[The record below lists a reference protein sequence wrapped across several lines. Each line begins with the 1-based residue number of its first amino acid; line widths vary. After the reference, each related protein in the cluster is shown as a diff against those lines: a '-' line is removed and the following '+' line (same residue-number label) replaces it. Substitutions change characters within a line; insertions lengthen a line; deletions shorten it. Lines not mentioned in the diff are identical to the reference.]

1 MKRKSY
7 VPTTLGQYLNENKSI
22 TLTRKYGE
30 KQPVVVGSR
39 APMRNAVLSYVAEN
53 AKVSRVS
60 LKRFI
65 AGLNET
71 SKNPAAAA
79 NMWLK
84 RNQRFFESTT
94 AGGVTSY
101 KLSKLG
107 AKLVNVIQP
116 QTTGALSEET
126 KIKPRTKINEKD
138 HDFKDEKTGEK
149 GITDEDDEVDEK
161 CNEETR
167 EERVKRIVEQIKAKR
182 AAALNE
188 EDEADEEKDEEADEK
203 AEEDAEKADDDAE
216 EAAEDDEGAEDV
228 IDDEPAEAEEGEE
241 EGGEVDDDRVEITEF
256 IITVDDVND
265 AIAELGELGVEAETV
280 TDELGGDEFEAPVED
295 ELGGDLDLGDEAP
308 EEGGDELADFDLDL
322 GGELEGEEEA
332 VEEVPEVE
340 ESITG
345 GEGFERKVATQNKK
359 TPPNLVE
366 DDDEFEMG
374 DLDSFD
380 PEADVT
386 GEEES
391 IEELPVDTPE
401 DGGEELDLGDEA
413 GEDLDLGDEAPAA
426 GTQIKVSAENWD
438 VLKGWL
444 EGKGVDIEDM
454 FGGEIEVEGEE
465 GIEDE
470 ISFDGLE
477 DAEIEDES
485 PEHEAAE
492 SDEEEAEEKAEGDD
506 DEEDEE
512 VEESAKKDEKKGG
525 FQPGKKGV
533 NPFPQK

>member
-39 APMRNAVLSYVAEN
+39 APMRNAVLSFVSEN

-94 AGGVTSY
+94 ASGVTTY

-107 AKLVNVIQP
+107 EKLVHVIQP

-126 KIKPRTKINEKD
+126 KIKSRLAEAKD
-138 HDFKDEKTGEK
+138 HDFKDEKTGKK
-149 GITDEDDEVDEK
+149 GINDEDELDEDGK
-161 CNEETR
+161 CIKEEETR
-167 EERVKRIVEQIKAKR
+167 EERVARIVEQIKSKR

-188 EDEADEEKDEEADEK
+188 AEEEDDDDKEEDKEEDKEADDD
-203 AEEDAEKADDDAE
+203 AEEDAEKADDEEE
-216 EAAEDDEGAEDV
+216 EAAEDTEGAEEV
-228 IDDEPAEAEEGEE
+228 IDDEVAVE
-241 EGGEVDDDRVEITEF
+241 DDRVEITEF
-256 IITVDDVND
+256 IITVDDIED
-265 AIAELGELGVEAETV
+265 AIAELGELGVNAEAV
-280 TDELGGDEFEAPVED
+280 SDELGGDELAIDD
-295 ELGGDLDLGDEAP
+295 EMPMDGETDLESP
-308 EEGGDELADFDLDL
+308 EGAGEEVADFDLDM
-322 GGELEGEEEA
+322 GGDLEGEGEEVA
-332 VEEVPEVE
+332 EEVPEIE

-345 GEGFERKVATQNKK
+345 GEGFERKVSKQNHK
-359 TPPNLVE
+359 TTPNLVE
-366 DDDEFEMG
+366 DDDEFEMD
-374 DLDSFD
+374 DLGSFDD
-380 PEADVT
+380 PEAEEGGEELA
-386 GEEES
+386 GEEEA
-391 IEELPVDTPE
+391 IDELPLDTPE
-401 DGGEELDLGDEA
+401 DAGDE
-413 GEDLDLGDEAPAA
+413 LGGDELSMDDEAPVEG

-477 DAEIEDES
+477 DAPAEDES
-485 PEHEAAE
+485 PEHEAGETA
-492 SDEEEAEEKAEGDD
+492 DEEDAEEAEGDD
-506 DEEDEE
+506 DEDADEDKD
-512 VEESAKKDEKKGG
+512 ADDDKDDKKG

-533 NPFPQK
+533 NPFPKN

>member
-1 MKRKSY
+1 MKKSY

-53 AKVSRVS
+53 AKVSRVN

-94 AGGVTSY
+94 AGGVTTY

-107 AKLVNVIQP
+107 EKLVNVIQP

-126 KIKPRTKINEKD
+126 KIKSKLNEKD
-138 HDFKDEKTGEK
+138 HDFKDEKSGEK
-149 GITDEDDEVDEK
+149 GINDEDESVEEGK
-161 CNEETR
+161 ECNEEETR
-167 EERVKRIVEQIKAKR
+167 EDRVKRIVEQIKAKR

-188 EDEADEEKDEEADEK
+188 SDDEDDEDKEEDKDEDK
-203 AEEDAEKADDDAE
+203 EEDHDESTETPEE
-216 EAAEDDEGAEDV
+216 EAAETDEEQAKEDEEGTEEHGEDDEVVA
-228 IDDEPAEAEEGEE
+228 DDEVAE
-241 EGGEVDDDRVEITEF
+241 DDDRVEITEF

-265 AIAELGELGVEAETV
+265 AIAELGELGVEAEV
-280 TDELGGDEFEAPVED
+280 ATDELGGGEDLPDDMDMEIGDEDLGGEED
-295 ELGGDLDLGDEAP
+295 LGGD
-308 EEGGDELADFDLDL
+308 EELPDFDLDL
-322 GGELEGEEEA
+322 GGELEGEGEEVA
-332 VEEVPEVE
+332 EEVPEVE

-345 GEGFERKVATQNKK
+345 GENFERKVAKQNHK
-359 TPPNLVE
+359 TTPNLVE

-380 PEADVT
+380 PEADIE
-386 GEEES
+386 GEEET
-391 IEELPVDTPE
+391 IEELPIDTPE
-401 DGGEELDLGDEA
+401 DQDDELDIAAGEEIDAEA
-413 GEDLDLGDEAPAA
+413 GEEVAA

-477 DAEIEDES
+477 DTGEEKGGEDVELD
-485 PEHEAAE
+485 
-492 SDEEEAEEKAEGDD
+492 DEEGEEKGDDD
-506 DEEDEE
+506 DEEEE
-512 VEESAKKDEKKGG
+512 VEESVTGMEKEEKA
-525 FQPGKKGV
+525 QTPNLTK
-533 NPFPQK
+533 